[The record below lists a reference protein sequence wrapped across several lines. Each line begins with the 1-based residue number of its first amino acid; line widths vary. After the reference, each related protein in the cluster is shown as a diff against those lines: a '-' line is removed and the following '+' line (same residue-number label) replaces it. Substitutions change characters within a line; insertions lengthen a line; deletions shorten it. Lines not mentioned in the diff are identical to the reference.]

1 MSEVKVSSSVNI
13 ENKELVETKPDDT
26 EKISVKFA
34 KPYVFEGES
43 VSELDLTGM
52 NDLKGRDLQTI
63 YKKFVQKTGLHI
75 SNPGLTPEYAFEV
88 ASLVSGKPIEF
99 FYQMPIK
106 ESAKVQNTIVNFLYA
121 GE

>member
-1 MSEVKVSSSVNI
+1 MPEVKVLSSVNI

-52 NDLKGRDLQTI
+52 NDLKGLDLQTL

-75 SNPGLTPEYAFEV
+75 SNPGLTVCLRGSEPCKRKTDRILL
-88 ASLVSGKPIEF
+88 SDSD
-99 FYQMPIK
+99 
-106 ESAKVQNTIVNFLYA
+106 
-121 GE
+121 